1 MNNLTKRLPPQ
12 NIEAEKAVLCAM
24 MLSPEI
30 YDCVRMIISSGD
42 FFKPG
47 HQEIFKAIETTNGDI
62 LTVANYLKDAGA
74 LDAVGGPAYL
84 SDIIDVSIPSETL
97 AQQHA
102 KIVRDESKK
111 REFIIKASEMI
122 NTCYSGHDFGNMA
135 EDIEKEAFA
144 LSENIAT
151 GSESES
157 IGGIVEKAVARLKR
171 ISRDGNDPGIMT
183 GFSDI
188 DTMTSGFHSGDLII
202 LAARPSMG
210 KTALAFNILRRLASN
225 KIPVGAFSLEM
236 SKDALGER
244 MLADMSKI
252 NSKNIRSGWISDRQW
267 PVITHASQQF
277 TNMPMFIDDTP
288 SLHISEI
295 RSRARR
301 MKRKHDI
308 QFIVIDYI
316 QFARG
321 DGGNREQE
329 VADISRG
336 LKAMAKELKI
346 PVLALAQLNR
356 GLESRSDKRPM
367 MSDLR
372 ESGAIEQDADVITFI
387 YRDDYYN
394 KEANNTRKG
403 IAEIIF
409 GKQRNGPTGT
419 VELLWKEETC
429 SFENLER
436 NRPDE

>member
-1 MNNLTKRLPPQ
+1 MNSLTKRLPPQ
-12 NIEAEKAVLCAM
+12 NIEAEQAVLCSM

-30 YDCVRMIISSGD
+30 YDCVRMIISAED
-42 FFKPG
+42 FFKPA
-47 HQEIFKAIETTNGDI
+47 HQEIFKAIEKTNGDI
-62 LTVANYLKDAGA
+62 LTIANHLKDAGK
-74 LDAVGGPAYL
+74 LESVGGPAYL
-84 SDIIDVSIPSETL
+84 SALIDVSIPSETL
-97 AQQHA
+97 AKQHS
-102 KIVRDESKK
+102 KIIRDESKK
-111 REFIIKASEMI
+111 REFINKASEMV

-144 LSENIAT
+144 LSESITT

-157 IGGIVEKAVARLKR
+157 IGGIIEKTVARLER
-171 ISRDGNDPGIMT
+171 IARDGEEPGIMT
-183 GFSDI
+183 GLTDI
-188 DTMTSGFHSGDLII
+188 DSMTSGFRSGDLIV
-202 LAARPSMG
+202 LASRPSMG
-210 KTALAFNILRRLASN
+210 KTALAFNILQRLASY

-244 MLADMSKI
+244 MLANMANI
-252 NSKNIRSGWISDRQW
+252 NSKNIRSGWISDKQW
-267 PVITHASQQF
+267 PVITHAHQKFS
-277 TNMPMFIDDTP
+277 NMPMFIDDTP

-308 QFIVIDYI
+308 QFIAIDYI

-356 GLESRSDKRPM
+356 GLEQRADKRPM

-394 KEANNTRKG
+394 KDRNNPRKG

-419 VELLWKEETC
+419 VELLWREETC
-429 SFENLER
+429 SFENFER
-436 NRPDE
+436 HQ